1 MKIHLSILFLM
12 QLFSTGAQKLVR
24 FETIQCKDP
33 IVYFQIIHN
42 RLISQ
47 KIQGDSLTFTI
58 GFTHNCAFDPKE
70 PVFSLKN
77 DSLYLQTNGLSESY
91 AACECYFTMNFTLA
105 EMADT
110 IKTLIVDQQP
120 LIRVKSKYI
129 DFPKDEPI
137 AKKLIKNKTDK
148 QGRKVGYWIY
158 RNQYGVYSIANYG
171 DGSNYKNHF
180 LWKKTFLDTTK
191 ELMSIDLYCPE
202 NTLISIDKPQY
213 VKILSEIAIENN

>member
-1 MKIHLSILFLM
+1 MKHLFLILFLL
-12 QLFSTGAQKLVR
+12 QFFSANAQKLVN

-47 KIQGDSLTFTI
+47 KIQGDTLTFSI
-58 GFTHNCAFDPKE
+58 GFTHNCSFDSKE

-91 AACECYFTMNFTLA
+91 AACECYFTMNFILA
-105 EMADT
+105 GMADT
-110 IKTLIVDQQP
+110 IKTMVVDERP
-120 LIRVKSKYI
+120 LIRSKSKYI

-137 AKKLIKNKTDK
+137 PKKGIKNKTDK
-148 QGRKVGYWIY
+148 EGRKVGYWIY

-191 ELMSIDLYCPE
+191 ELMSIDLYCPKD
-202 NTLISIDKPQY
+202 TLISINKPQY
-213 VKILSEIAIENN
+213 VKILNEIASENN